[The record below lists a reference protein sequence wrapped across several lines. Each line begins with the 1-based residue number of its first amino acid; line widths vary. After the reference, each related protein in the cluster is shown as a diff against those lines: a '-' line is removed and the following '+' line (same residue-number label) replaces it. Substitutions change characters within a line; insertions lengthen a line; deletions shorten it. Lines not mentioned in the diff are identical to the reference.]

1 MKKSMKERMTLKPA
15 PADSSYLPIA
25 WEYREVIEEQI
36 AKETWGKVVFFSAAD
51 GIGEAEG
58 RAVELKDVS
67 GAVLFLVLDNGT
79 EVRADRIITLFGKPG
94 AAFDEYQAYGNSCMD
109 CTGGY
114 DPDELG

>member
-1 MKKSMKERMTLKPA
+1 MKKSMKEMMTLKPA

-36 AKETWGKVVFFSAAD
+36 AKETRGKVFFFSAAD

-67 GAVLFLVLDNGT
+67 GAGLFLVLDNGT